1 MLLADECALSLN
13 TASELMAGMLS
24 DQDEVEINNE
34 TDLLR
39 YCHAVAGTVGVMSK
53 QILQC
58 SNPQATYYA
67 IDLGIAMQLTNIARD
82 VLEDAKNSRRYI
94 PESWL
99 NLEPLEI
106 AKMNND
112 KRPMVSE
119 AINRLVKLADVYYE
133 SAMTG
138 IYHIP
143 WRSRIAIVI
152 ALRLYLSLI
161 HI

>member
-1 MLLADECALSLN
+1 MNEFNFSLN
-13 TASELMAGMLS
+13 IVQDLFDGIESDLKSEVNL
-24 DQDEVEINNE
+24 N
-34 TDLLR
+34 TKKDLLV
-39 YCHAVAGTVGVMSK
+39 YSYQVAGTVGLMMAKILKVKDK
-53 QILQC
+53 QALRC
-58 SNPQATYYA
+58 AV
-67 IDLGIAMQLTNIARD
+67 DLGVAMQLTNIARD

-143 WRSRIAIVI
+143 WRS
-152 ALRLYLSLI
+152 
-161 HI
+161 